1 MMRRSSFRSEDATL
15 NRREGQMATGLTSL
29 QFERL
34 DAHER
39 FGRLGSLSGLPK
51 IISCLL
57 SQPDFGCT
65 TMVTTQPS
73 LDAQGHGWTDCSA
86 TVDDFRQRCTVDTQ
100 LGCCLAHTKPKRR
113 QNVVTKADPRVGRVE
128 HHIHLNLSD
137 SPDNQQ
143 AQRHHLQTQKSVA
156 SWH

>member
-1 MMRRSSFRSEDATL
+1 MV
-15 NRREGQMATGLTSL
+15 TGLTSL

-34 DAHER
+34 DTCER
-39 FGRLGSLSGLPK
+39 FGRLGRLSSLPK

-57 SQPDFGCT
+57 SQPEFGCT
-65 TMVTTQPS
+65 TMVATQPS
-73 LDAQGHGWTDCSA
+73 LDAQGHGWNDCSV

-100 LGCCLAHTKPKRR
+100 LGCCLAHTEPKRR

-137 SPDNQQ
+137 SPGNQQ
-143 AQRHHLQTQKSVA
+143 AQLQQFQI
-156 SWH
+156 